1 MNEARKKRHSIAERK
16 TSAYNVYKS
25 LIYFDK
31 LIDKLNEEERRTIIE
46 QLVSKVEIYPE
57 KQPNGQWLKSI
68 EFKLPIIKKEMKIFL
83 NNGSQT
89 ETVCLMSRVE
99 GK

>member
-1 MNEARKKRHSIAERK
+1 MKLEKKRHSIAERK
-16 TSAYNVYKS
+16 TSADNVYKS

-46 QLVSKVEIYPE
+46 QLVSKVEIYSE
-57 KQPNGQWLKSI
+57 KQPNGQWLRSI

-83 NNGSQT
+83 DNGSQA
-89 ETVCLMSRVE
+89 EAVVLLSKV
-99 GK
+99 K